1 MSIVA
6 ACLPTLAPLFRGGRD
21 PASIIQSVLFV
32 FSLHSVS
39 SKTSG
44 NGDNS
49 SKAGIEQENRDARN
63 AWVQLNSDTTRSNFA
78 TYERGFELDSIRNAQ
93 KPSNGIFVQE
103 VLRTD
108 VETV

>member
-21 PASIIQSVLFV
+21 PAFIIQSVLSV
-32 FSLHSVS
+32 FSLRSVS

-44 NGDNS
+44 NGSDS
-49 SKAGIEQENRDARN
+49 SKNGIEQENRDARN
-63 AWVQLNSDTTRSNFA
+63 AWVQLNSDTTRSNFI
-78 TYERGFELDSIRNAQ
+78 TYERGVELDSIQNAQ
-93 KPSNGIFVQE
+93 RPSNGIVVQE
-103 VLRTD
+103 VLRSD